1 MSLSIGG
8 GCPMLAECSL
18 LARKA
23 MMIYI
28 DPLDVFYL
36 DEPALVRISSTMA
49 RPIASPMSM

>member
-1 MSLSIGG
+1 
-8 GCPMLAECSL
+8 MLAECSL

-36 DEPALVRISSTMA
+36 DQPALVSISSTMA